1 MSPECESAQQSTP
14 SEGRLVAMGI
24 VTSQPI
30 THPQP
35 KNVVDPSAGEEAARF
50 ERAVG
55 PLREPLYRHALGIC
69 HNPADAEDLVQDT
82 MIKAYSSFHTFVPDS
97 NLIAWLYRIQM
108 NAYIDAY
115 RRRRRQPVEYST
127 DVFTDQELATHA
139 HRSST
144 AHISAEEEVLAALPH
159 TEVMAAMQS
168 MPEQFRAVVYY
179 ADVEGWRHQ
188 EIADVMGTPYGTVVS
203 RLSRGR
209 GHLRRLL
216 GVCAGV
222 ASSESVPAS
231 A

>member
-1 MSPECESAQQSTP
+1 
-14 SEGRLVAMGI
+14 
-24 VTSQPI
+24 
-30 THPQP
+30 
-35 KNVVDPSAGEEAARF
+35 
-50 ERAVG
+50 
-55 PLREPLYRHALGIC
+55 
-69 HNPADAEDLVQDT
+69 
-82 MIKAYSSFHTFVPDS
+82 
-97 NLIAWLYRIQM
+97 M

-115 RRRRRQPVEYST
+115 RRRRRQPVEYPT

-144 AHISAEEEVLAALPH
+144 AHISAEEEALAALPD
-159 TEVMAAMQS
+159 TDVMAMQS

-179 ADVEGWRHQ
+179 ADVEGLRYQ
-188 EIADVMGTPYGTVVS
+188 EIADIMGTPYGTVVS

-222 ASSESVPAS
+222 ASSESLPAS